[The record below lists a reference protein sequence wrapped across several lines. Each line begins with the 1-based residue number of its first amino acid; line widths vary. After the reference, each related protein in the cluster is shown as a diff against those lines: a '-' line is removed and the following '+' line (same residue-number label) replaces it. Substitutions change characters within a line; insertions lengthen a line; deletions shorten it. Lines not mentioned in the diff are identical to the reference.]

1 MSTVA
6 ATATAPAF
14 RVELLPTAFRLLFP
28 YDPKLVAAVK
38 ELPERRWSKSDRA
51 WSVPLASAAAL
62 DQLLARIP
70 GPIEYIDGAREAI
83 DARIAALAQSREAS
97 RRTSLDIALPAP
109 EGLDYLPYQ
118 RAGIAYGLD
127 HPNVLFADEMGLGK
141 TIQAIGVC
149 NADASLKSILILC
162 PASLRLNWL
171 REWKKWYVHPHR
183 VCIAEGRLPPSD
195 VVIVNYDVLKKHIHE
210 IHARQWDALICDEA
224 HYLKNYKAQR
234 TKLVLGD
241 RKTDAKPIAAR
252 RRLML
257 TGTPILN
264 RPMEAWTLV
273 NSLAPD
279 VFSSWWQF
287 AMRYCDGKKDG
298 FGIDASGA
306 SNLEELQ
313 DRLRGT
319 IMVRRL
325 KAEVLK
331 ELPPKR
337 RQVIEISSD
346 SPEVAREQFAWDALQ
361 KRMQELRTAVQLA
374 KAGTEEEYKA
384 AVHALQQGASAAFTE
399 LAKLRHETALAKVPF
414 VISHVA
420 DSIESGKVICFAHH
434 RDVIAK
440 IVAEFP
446 GCVSITGDT
455 KMIDRQAAVD
465 RFQTDPTCRLIVGNL
480 QAMGVGLTLTAS
492 SHVIFG
498 ELDWVPGV
506 ITQAEDRAHRIGQL
520 DSVLV
525 QHLVLEGSL
534 DAVMARRL
542 VAKQEVID
550 KALDATERA
559 EVLSEPLIPS
569 DVREEAATEN
579 VSHRKVSEE
588 AAKITAEQIAAIHE
602 ALRMLAGVCDGAMQL
617 DGHGFNRIDT
627 EIGHSLANWPTL
639 TAKQAVLGLR
649 LVTKYRRQL
658 PAHILQAAK
667 GA

>member
-241 RKTDAKPIAAR
+241 RKTR
-252 RRLML
+252 REA
-257 TGTPILN
+257 N
-264 RPMEAWTLV
+264 RSA
-273 NSLAPD
+273 
-279 VFSSWWQF
+279 SSPH
-287 AMRYCDGKKDG
+287 AHGHADPESADGSVDTRQQ
-298 FGIDASGA
+298 SGA
-306 SNLEELQ
+306 
-313 DRLRGT
+313 
-319 IMVRRL
+319 
-325 KAEVLK
+325 
-331 ELPPKR
+331 
-337 RQVIEISSD
+337 
-346 SPEVAREQFAWDALQ
+346 
-361 KRMQELRTAVQLA
+361 
-374 KAGTEEEYKA
+374 
-384 AVHALQQGASAAFTE
+384 
-399 LAKLRHETALAKVPF
+399 
-414 VISHVA
+414 
-420 DSIESGKVICFAHH
+420 
-434 RDVIAK
+434 
-440 IVAEFP
+440 
-446 GCVSITGDT
+446 GC
-455 KMIDRQAAVD
+455 
-465 RFQTDPTCRLIVGNL
+465 L
-480 QAMGVGLTLTAS
+480 
-492 SHVIFG
+492 
-498 ELDWVPGV
+498 
-506 ITQAEDRAHRIGQL
+506 
-520 DSVLV
+520 
-525 QHLVLEGSL
+525 
-534 DAVMARRL
+534 
-542 VAKQEVID
+542 
-550 KALDATERA
+550 
-559 EVLSEPLIPS
+559 
-569 DVREEAATEN
+569 
-579 VSHRKVSEE
+579 
-588 AAKITAEQIAAIHE
+588 
-602 ALRMLAGVCDGAMQL
+602 
-617 DGHGFNRIDT
+617 
-627 EIGHSLANWPTL
+627 
-639 TAKQAVLGLR
+639 
-649 LVTKYRRQL
+649 
-658 PAHILQAAK
+658 
-667 GA
+667 